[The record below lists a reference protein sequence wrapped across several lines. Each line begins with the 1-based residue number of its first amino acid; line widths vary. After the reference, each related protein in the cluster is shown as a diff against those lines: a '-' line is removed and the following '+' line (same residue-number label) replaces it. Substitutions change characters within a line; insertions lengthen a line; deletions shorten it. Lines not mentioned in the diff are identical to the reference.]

1 MRSGR
6 RSQTPRAAKKG
17 SIAMTVNK
25 IKYGISYLP
34 EDCLAYKD
42 GYRYGA
48 FWKNTETKEMHIVE
62 FFKTLDEVQQFVNNN
77 REYGRA

>member
-1 MRSGR
+1 
-6 RSQTPRAAKKG
+6 
-17 SIAMTVNK
+17 MTVNK

-48 FWKNTETKEMHIVE
+48 FCKQQQRIRQSITQSEHMPAGKEVYHV
-62 FFKTLDEVQQFVNNN
+62 
-77 REYGRA
+77 